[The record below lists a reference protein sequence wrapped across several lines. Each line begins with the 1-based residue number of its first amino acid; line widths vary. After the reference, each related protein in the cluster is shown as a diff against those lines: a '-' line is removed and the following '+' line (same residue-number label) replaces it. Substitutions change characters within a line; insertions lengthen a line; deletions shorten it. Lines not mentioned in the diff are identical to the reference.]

1 MKIVEYAVK
10 MQDFASGTLSRLSE
24 SINRLN
30 RDASRL
36 NDNAAKAASG
46 TASGVKDI
54 VTKLGLATAA
64 YKSAHFFAGT
74 MQDALDREKLQISFD
89 ILTGSKE
96 AGKQLSEQLINLQKS
111 TILGSEVFSG
121 AQTMLGFGFKDTEVL
136 DNMRMIG
143 DISMGN
149 VDKFNSLTLA
159 YSQIRAAGK
168 LAGQDLLQLINAGF
182 NPLEQMSQRTGKSMG
197 ELKEEMSRG
206 LITFEMV
213 QQAFRDA
220 TGEGGK
226 FNNMLATIAGENS
239 GKMAQLRG
247 AWQEVKIG
255 IGEALQPIVTMGI
268 EMATRLMPAIER
280 LASGPMRSM
289 ARGVTAI
296 VRGTREWLP
305 LIGALT
311 GAIGLLTVA
320 IHREAIVTGI
330 VTTATKVWAAAQ
342 AVVNAVMNVNPIVL
356 IVSAVMALIG
366 VIAMAIKKYDE
377 WGAAFLALLGPIGM
391 LVNGFMA
398 IKRNWQSVVD
408 SFKGDGILAGLKRIG
423 IVLLDAILMPVQQL
437 LEILSNIPGVGD
449 LAGRGAS
456 AIANMRRSLDLIP
469 EKKRSAEEKREG
481 DETLQTLQMIEK
493 HTAENRSSAADAV
506 GGIQGGGPKVI
517 NIEIG
522 KFFDNIVFNTQGVR
536 ESAAEV
542 EQIVLETLA
551 RALQQG
557 ATAI

>member
-1 MKIVEYAVK
+1 
-10 MQDFASGTLSRLSE
+10 
-24 SINRLN
+24 
-30 RDASRL
+30 
-36 NDNAAKAASG
+36 
-46 TASGVKDI
+46 
-54 VTKLGLATAA
+54 
-64 YKSAHFFAGT
+64 

-89 ILTGSKE
+89 VLTGSKE

-111 TILGSEVFSG
+111 TILGSEVFSA

-168 LAGQDLLQLINAGF
+168 LAGQDLLQLVNAGF
-182 NPLEQMSQRTGKSMG
+182 NPLEQMSARTGKSIG
-197 ELKEEMSRG
+197 RLKEEMSRG

-213 QQAFRDA
+213 QEAFRDA

-226 FNNMLATIAGENS
+226 FHNMLATIAGENS
-239 GKMAQLRG
+239 GRMAQLRS

-280 LASGPMRSM
+280 IASGPLKGM
-289 ARGVTAI
+289 ARGVTEVI
-296 VRGTREWLP
+296 RGAREWLP

-311 GAIGLLTVA
+311 AAIGVLTVA
-320 IHREAIVTGI
+320 IHREAIVTSL

-366 VIAMAIKKYDE
+366 VIAMAIKRYDE

-398 IKRNWQSVVD
+398 INRNWQSVVD

-456 AIANMRRSLDLIP
+456 AIANMRKSLDLIP

>member
-10 MQDFASGTLSRLSE
+10 MQDFASGTLNRLSE

-64 YKSAHFFAGT
+64 YKSAQFFAGT

-89 ILTGSKE
+89 VLTGSKK

-182 NPLEQMSQRTGKSMG
+182 NPLEQMSQKTGKSIG

-206 LITFEMV
+206 LISFEMV

-239 GKMAQLRG
+239 GKMAQLSG

-255 IGEALQPIVTMGI
+255 IGEALQPIVTMGM
-268 EMATRLMPAIER
+268 ELATRLMTAIER
-280 LASGPMRSM
+280 LASGPMKSM
-289 ARGVTAI
+289 AMGVTSI
-296 VRGTREWLP
+296 VRGIQDWLP

-342 AVVNAVMNVNPIVL
+342 AVVNAVMNVNP
-356 IVSAVMALIG
+356 
-366 VIAMAIKKYDE
+366 IAMAIKKYDE

-456 AIANMRRSLDLIP
+456 AIANMRKSLDLIP